1 MSKITEDKK
10 QPDTIRTKISKGVL
24 KAALARRYKGSIADK
39 VTAKLPELKTQHMEF
54 EPFVELIERLMNF
67 EQDRLM
73 RIAFEVYD
81 FNKDKLI
88 DELDTY
94 TCV

>member
-1 MSKITEDKK
+1 MNV
-10 QPDTIRTKISKGVL
+10 DT
-24 KAALARRYKGSIADK
+24 
-39 VTAKLPELKTQHMEF
+39 
-54 EPFVELIERLMNF
+54 
-67 EQDRLM
+67 DRLM

-81 FNKDKLI
+81 FNKDKMI

>member
-1 MSKITEDKK
+1 
-10 QPDTIRTKISKGVL
+10 
-24 KAALARRYKGSIADK
+24 
-39 VTAKLPELKTQHMEF
+39 MEF
-54 EPFVELIERLMNF
+54 EPFIELLERLMNF
-67 EQDRLM
+67 ERERLL

>member
-1 MSKITEDKK
+1 
-10 QPDTIRTKISKGVL
+10 
-24 KAALARRYKGSIADK
+24 
-39 VTAKLPELKTQHMEF
+39 MEF
-54 EPFVELIERLMNF
+54 EPFVELLERLMNF
-67 EQDRLM
+67 EKDRLM
-73 RIAFEVYD
+73 KIAFEVYD

>member
-1 MSKITEDKK
+1 
-10 QPDTIRTKISKGVL
+10 
-24 KAALARRYKGSIADK
+24 
-39 VTAKLPELKTQHMEF
+39 MEF
-54 EPFVELIERLMNF
+54 EPFVELMERLMNF
-67 EQDRLM
+67 ERDRLLK
-73 RIAFEVYD
+73 IGFEVYD